1 MVDQSELAFRLL
13 VRQHGAD
20 VAFSQMM
27 HARNFFTDPVYRSEC
42 VDWVDYSN
50 TWGTAEASRQLD
62 RPLIVQLAG
71 DNPTTLVQAGQLV
84 HHDAAAVDL
93 NLGCPQGIAKK
104 GNYGAYLLP
113 QRDTVVK
120 CLSALVQNLAC
131 PVTAKIR
138 VLETDE
144 ETLALCR
151 AIEAT
156 GISMLTVHGR
166 TVDNNKLFVGAAN
179 WDIIR
184 KVKQT
189 VSIPVV
195 ANGGI
200 ATRADALRCLE
211 ETGCDGVMSSEALL
225 ENPKLFSA
233 EGDRAFREDYVRAQL
248 ATVDEYVAL
257 VNAHRLPRPLFQV
270 TRSHLFKML
279 HRFVNCKAH
288 ADLRE
293 QLATGDWAT
302 MQAVCH
308 RLRERLAAVD
318 YDTALAEE
326 RGLVGTTGWYFRHRD
341 ARAETRILSLPRR
354 RAASGARGS
363 NLSVQRDTGA
373 SGPAAVVGGAEAAA
387 QRLSA
392 LKERLAQKKAQ
403 GEAVAGAAP
412 AVSSFSRFIAKV
424 DS

>member
-27 HARNFFTDPVYRSEC
+27 HARNFVNDRKYRSEC
-42 VDWVDYSN
+42 VDWLDYSN
-50 TWGTAEASRQLD
+50 SMGTAEASQRLD

-71 DNPTTLVQAGQLV
+71 DNPATLVKAGQLV

-93 NLGCPQGIAKK
+93 NLGCPQKIAKT

-113 QRDTVVK
+113 QRDTIVK

-138 VLETDE
+138 VLDKDE
-144 ETLALCR
+144 DTLALCL

-166 TVDNNKLFVGAAN
+166 TVDNNKLFVGAVN
-179 WDIIR
+179 WDIIG
-184 KVKQT
+184 KIKQA

-200 ATRADALRCLE
+200 ATRADALRCLD

-248 ATVDEYVAL
+248 ATVAEYVAL
-257 VNAHRLPRPLFQV
+257 VNAHALPRPLFQV

-279 HRFVNCKAH
+279 HRFVDCKAH

-302 MQAVCH
+302 MQAVYWQ
-308 RLRERLAAVD
+308 LRDRLAAVD
-318 YDTALAEE
+318 FNTPLAEE
-326 RGLVGTTGWYFRHRD
+326 RGLIGPTGWYYRHRD

-354 RAASGARGS
+354 RATSGARGS
-363 NLSVQRDTGA
+363 NLSVQRDDGDKA
-373 SGPAAVVGGAEAAA
+373 EGGSDEVSAAAAVG

-392 LKERLAQKKAQ
+392 LKERLASKRQ
-403 GEAVAGAAP
+403 GVAAVPAP
-412 AVSSFSRFIAKV
+412 SSSFSRFIAKV